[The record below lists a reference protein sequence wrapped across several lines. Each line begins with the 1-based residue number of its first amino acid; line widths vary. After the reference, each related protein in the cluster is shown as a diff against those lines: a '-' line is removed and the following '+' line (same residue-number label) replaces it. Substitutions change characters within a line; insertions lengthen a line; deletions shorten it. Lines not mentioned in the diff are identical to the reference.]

1 MGLALR
7 RDLAVEITSREIG
20 DSDRGFAQRQDRRWD
35 PCRKLPGPESLS
47 PVSLLRQESEDHS
60 AQSSGIALDHPG
72 PCRLGDIAICSAWLD
87 SNAKAGKGTVP
98 FLIASGFWLQLVGDF
113 LRQLLRRRDRAGCP
127 DSRSRGP
134 PGDHGTATGKE
145 IQRKPPNI
153 NRIPNARKR
162 GETR

>member
-72 PCRLGDIAICSAWLD
+72 PCQLGDIAI
-87 SNAKAGKGTVP
+87 
-98 FLIASGFWLQLVGDF
+98 
-113 LRQLLRRRDRAGCP
+113 
-127 DSRSRGP
+127 
-134 PGDHGTATGKE
+134 
-145 IQRKPPNI
+145 
-153 NRIPNARKR
+153 
-162 GETR
+162 